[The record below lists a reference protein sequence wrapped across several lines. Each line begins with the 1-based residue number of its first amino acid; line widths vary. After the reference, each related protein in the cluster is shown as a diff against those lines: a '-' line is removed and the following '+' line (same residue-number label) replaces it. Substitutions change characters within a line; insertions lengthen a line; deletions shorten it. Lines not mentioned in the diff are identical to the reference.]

1 MADEHISFKSFYY
14 SLGTTSFRMQRF
26 NKKIEEQLDLLK
38 KFWQLPEYKDKKWE
52 SNESVQESYYNF
64 IKENGFLKEGD
75 ANRKAKDARQ
85 KTSGMR
91 DIGLIDDNRRLTSV
105 GEKLL
110 EIAKDGNFSGDNFL
124 QIPKDS
130 FIYFQQLLKV
140 YIEIDKTTGV
150 RPFILLSRLLKEFG
164 YLNQYEFM
172 YLFPLCINKES
183 TDFII
188 RKLKTNRTNENIDS
202 IIEEIF
208 MKQENYKSVLN
219 YFISEKSITEE
230 TFCKIGLNR
239 KSKGYDKSYFPLYK
253 AIKKVYFDDDKSES
267 AILKLY
273 EASDIGNVK
282 THWRKFLFQTSS
294 VAAIR
299 KNPLKQ
305 LQLANMFS
313 YCSDE
318 EKFRTT
324 FFKTMHLIKIK
335 RTLEDYFDLNR
346 RYLKISDTLL
356 FADSVVKFDVIPK
369 YYFSLLPDDFYSL
382 AFLKSEN
389 LQNPVPL
396 EEISPYLKLDESKLL
411 AEINKDCKTSFTKI
425 AEIKHFVD
433 DKRLA
438 RFNQLIDSQFTDSK
452 IIEILE
458 LFKKRN
464 RPSDDKE
471 IQKLVTDEADAPT
484 IFEYILAIAWY
495 KISERKGNILHF
507 MNLSLEADL
516 LPKTHAGGGKAD
528 IIWKYEKTSD
538 YPKHD
543 LLIEAT
549 LSDSKNQR
557 RMEMEPVSRHL
568 GDYILEHSWHQTY
581 CAFVSNYLHLQLI
594 SDFRSRKSA
603 FYYNS
608 DGSKSVNGM
617 MIIPLETDLVI
628 SLLKTKTRYSELYKI
643 FNFEFNSS
651 LPPKEWYA
659 ELKNK
664 IEESTSI
671 MK

>member
-1 MADEHISFKSFYY
+1 M
-14 SLGTTSFRMQRF
+14 
-26 NKKIEEQLDLLK
+26 
-38 KFWQLPEYKDKKWE
+38 
-52 SNESVQESYYNF
+52 
-64 IKENGFLKEGD
+64 
-75 ANRKAKDARQ
+75 
-85 KTSGMR
+85 
-91 DIGLIDDNRRLTSV
+91 
-105 GEKLL
+105 
-110 EIAKDGNFSGDNFL
+110 
-124 QIPKDS
+124 
-130 FIYFQQLLKV
+130 
-140 YIEIDKTTGV
+140 
-150 RPFILLSRLLKEFG
+150 
-164 YLNQYEFM
+164 
-172 YLFPLCINKES
+172 
-183 TDFII
+183 
-188 RKLKTNRTNENIDS
+188 
-202 IIEEIF
+202 
-208 MKQENYKSVLN
+208 
-219 YFISEKSITEE
+219 
-230 TFCKIGLNR
+230 
-239 KSKGYDKSYFPLYK
+239 
-253 AIKKVYFDDDKSES
+253 
-267 AILKLY
+267 
-273 EASDIGNVK
+273 
-282 THWRKFLFQTSS
+282 
-294 VAAIR
+294 
-299 KNPLKQ
+299 
-305 LQLANMFS
+305 
-313 YCSDE
+313 
-318 EKFRTT
+318 
-324 FFKTMHLIKIK
+324 
-335 RTLEDYFDLNR
+335 
-346 RYLKISDTLL
+346 
-356 FADSVVKFDVIPK
+356 VKFDVIPK

-425 AEIKHFVD
+425 AEIKHLVD

-464 RPSDDKE
+464 RPSNDKE
-471 IQKLVTDEADAPT
+471 IQKLVTDGADAPI

-568 GDYILEHSWHQTY
+568 GDYILEHSGHQTY

-594 SDFRSRKSA
+594 SDFRSRKSG

-617 MIIPLETDLVI
+617 MIIPLKTDLFI

-643 FNFEFNSS
+643 FNYEFNSS